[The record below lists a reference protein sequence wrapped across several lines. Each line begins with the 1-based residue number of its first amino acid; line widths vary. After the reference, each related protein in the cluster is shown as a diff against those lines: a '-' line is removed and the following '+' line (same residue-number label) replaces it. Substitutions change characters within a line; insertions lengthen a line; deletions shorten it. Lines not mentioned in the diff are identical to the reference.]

1 MPLVYAPMC
10 KECGKVKT
18 THPSGLCS
26 RCRRT
31 QKSGAICKVCGC
43 ALTKNESGICY
54 ECSRKLSEKFTGSSF
69 NEYADCVIEGL
80 RQSIF
85 ILERRKEGLSY
96 ADIAEMLGISPSV
109 AFNREKRA
117 LRNEI
122 IFAGGYDYIDGSY
135 IRSAE
140 EEAKAHP
147 EKMLDEIPSLK
158 YIVEHRSELET
169 AFKTENKEMDLHPSQ
184 ARSLKNHI
192 PQRRPQHRKKPTP
205 CPPRSPENRRNKKR
219 GSHKRT
225 SFFVIFKPFSGF
237 RG

>member
-85 ILERRKEGLSY
+85 ILERRKESLSY

-122 IFAGGYDYIDGSY
+122 IFAGGYDSINGA
-135 IRSAE
+135 ISAPQ
-140 EEAKAHP
+140 K
-147 EKMLDEIPSLK
+147 KRQK
-158 YIVEHRSELET
+158 
-169 AFKTENKEMDLHPSQ
+169 
-184 ARSLKNHI
+184 HI
-192 PQRRPQHRKKPTP
+192 PRK
-205 CPPRSPENRRNKKR
+205 CSMRFLLS
-219 GSHKRT
+219 SI
-225 SFFVIFKPFSGF
+225 S
-237 RG
+237 

>member
-158 YIVEHRSELET
+158 YIVEHRSELGT
-169 AFKTENKEMDLHPSQ
+169 AFKTENKEMDLAPVAGKVIKKSYSTKET
-184 ARSLKNHI
+184 AA
-192 PQRRPQHRKKPTP
+192 PEEADAAPAKKP
-205 CPPRSPENRRNKKR
+205 RKQKK
-219 GSHKRT
+219 
-225 SFFVIFKPFSGF
+225 
-237 RG
+237 